1 MIVIDNLSFRFVESP
16 HFQAFCRLLNPA
28 LDAEIFTAHCQV
40 SDGIDKSY
48 VHLKDIVQ
56 QKFQSSLSKIHLP
69 LDIWTSPNRILFL
82 GVCAHFVES
91 GSKKLAKALLEL
103 RSVPSHGAKDQFDAV
118 REILESYGIV
128 ENLGVIIGDNHSGND
143 KLARSI
149 SKFLSEEKQ
158 IRWNA
163 DHNRIRCNGHIDNLA
178 VRAFLTEAPAA
189 DLDNLDDL

>member
-1 MIVIDNLSFRFVESP
+1 
-16 HFQAFCRLLNPA
+16 
-28 LDAEIFTAHCQV
+28 
-40 SDGIDKSY
+40 
-48 VHLKDIVQ
+48 LKDIVQ
-56 QKFQSSLSKIHLP
+56 QKLQFSLSKIRLS
-69 LDIWTSPNRILFL
+69 LNIWTSPNRILFL

-143 KLARSI
+143 KLARLI

-163 DHNRIRCNGHIDNLA
+163 DHNRIRCNGHIINLA
-178 VRAFLTEAPAA
+178 VCAFLTEAPAA